1 MTKLV
6 TLPSTI
12 FLYILI
18 LCCIPSPATGF
29 LWKSTKIEGRTRK
42 MGILILY
49 NWGRGEQRVRQYGTS
64 FQQTN
69 ILPVISSYI
78 NFLSFVFLKVYFRN
92 KLHGVPGRAA
102 LPQQFIPTICGV
114 PEASRM
120 FCHLTQNPEAFHV
133 FLPIF
138 IHTMSVSNT

>member
-1 MTKLV
+1 
-6 TLPSTI
+6 
-12 FLYILI
+12 
-18 LCCIPSPATGF
+18 
-29 LWKSTKIEGRTRK
+29 
-42 MGILILY
+42 MG
-49 NWGRGEQRVRQYGTS
+49 QYGTS
-64 FQQTN
+64 FQQTK
-69 ILPVISSYI
+69 ILPVISSCI

-138 IHTMSVSNT
+138 IHTMSVSNTENLEKQNIYLKDAQDSKFSRNIKAKRKDQGLQ

>member
-1 MTKLV
+1 M
-6 TLPSTI
+6 PNTI
-12 FLYILI
+12 FLHSLI
-18 LCCIPSPATGF
+18 LCCIPSPDTWF
-29 LWKSTKIEGRTRK
+29 VWKSTKIREGGIRK
-42 MGILILY
+42 MGILILH
-49 NWGRGEQRVRQYGTS
+49 NWGRGEQRMGQYGTS
-64 FQQTN
+64 FQQTDM
-69 ILPVISSYI
+69 LPVISSDI

-102 LPQQFIPTICGV
+102 LPQQFIPTICDV

-138 IHTMSVSNT
+138 IHTMSVSNTENL

>member
-1 MTKLV
+1 
-6 TLPSTI
+6 
-12 FLYILI
+12 
-18 LCCIPSPATGF
+18 
-29 LWKSTKIEGRTRK
+29 

-49 NWGRGEQRVRQYGTS
+49 NCGRGKERMGRYGTS
-64 FQQTN
+64 LQQTN

-138 IHTMSVSNT
+138 IHTMSVSNTENLKKQNIYLKDAQDSKFSHNIMAKRKDQRLQ